1 MHKAIGLISNATLK
15 RVGRGVYTCNSSS
28 QKVETEKQTFKAI
41 LGPTKSSRLAWV
53 KRNPVSKELYLYT
66 HSRGRPVKKVCCHAG
81 ASG

>member
-15 RVGRGVYTCNSSS
+15 RVGRGVHTCNSSS

-41 LGPTKSSRLAWV
+41 LAPTKSSRLAWV
-53 KRNPVSKELYLYT
+53 KCNPVSKELCVYT
-66 HSRGRPVKKVCCHAG
+66 HRRGRPVKKVCCHAG